1 MMQRLL
7 KFVANTRF
15 LVVIPIVG
23 LVFLAAALFVV
34 GGIRLVG
41 FAFDLVV
48 GQGETS
54 DQIIYEIVEFIH
66 FFLIGTV
73 LYITAMGL
81 FQLFI
86 TELSLPGWLKVDDI
100 EKLEMNLVGVVVVI
114 IGVNFLSVIVNPG
127 NIDLLNYGAGYALP
141 IIGLSLFIFVR
152 SRNQGKGTA
161 RAEDDA
167 DYTNG
172 TE

>member
-1 MMQRLL
+1 M
-7 KFVANTRF
+7 
-15 LVVIPIVG
+15 VIPIVG

-73 LYITAMGL
+73 LYITALGL

-127 NIDLLNYGAGYALP
+127 NIDLLNYAVGYALP

-152 SRNQGKGTA
+152 SRNQSKDTA
-161 RAEDDA
+161 AKNA
-167 DYTNG
+167 TTISPVSQSPTPKCFAAGVYK
-172 TE
+172 